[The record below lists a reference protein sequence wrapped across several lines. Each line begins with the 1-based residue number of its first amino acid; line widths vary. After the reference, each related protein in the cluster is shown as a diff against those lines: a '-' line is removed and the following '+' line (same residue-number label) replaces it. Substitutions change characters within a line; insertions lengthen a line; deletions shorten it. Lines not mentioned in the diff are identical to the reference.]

1 MLVPPRTYTYGPD
14 PYPQTPPPATAAVD
28 GTPSETNGQDSGA
41 ELQAGDADDGSAPAP
56 PRPSEALLPPS
67 AQTTAPKAAPPPA
80 APQGGITNLPNEK
93 DALLALF
100 SKAPKRRK
108 KKSRSALGEDDA
120 EDEDNVAG
128 SRHAPT
134 SRDLASEQDEDPLEA
149 YMTAVDSQVSKI
161 KVKDAERLKRQR
173 QLGLLGKSG
182 RGERISNNE
191 GQKLA
196 AFPRARRPHLHFT
209 LFTHPFI

>member
-1 MLVPPRTYTYGPD
+1 MIVPPCTYVRIP
-14 PYPQTPPPATAAVD
+14 PHPQTPPPATAAVD
-28 GTPSETNGQDSGA
+28 GKLSETNGQDSGA
-41 ELQAGDADDGSAPAP
+41 ELQAGDADDSGAPAP
-56 PRPSEALLPPS
+56 QRPSEALLPPS

-80 APQGGITNLPNEK
+80 APQGGITKLPNEK

-108 KKSRSALGEDDA
+108 KKSRSALGEDD
-120 EDEDNVAG
+120 EDDEDAAG
-128 SRHAPT
+128 GRQAPT
-134 SRDLASEQDEDPLEA
+134 SRDSAMERDEDPLEA

-161 KVKDAERLKRQR
+161 KAKDAERLKRQR

-191 GQKLA
+191 G
-196 AFPRARRPHLHFT
+196 
-209 LFTHPFI
+209 